1 MSAKITNFAARKKV
15 IYKLLSLIMTNK
27 TTRPR
32 VEIVGSFLAPEQ
44 LEDAISRKV
53 AGQIAEDDFHAI
65 EDEVIDRL
73 IDREIESGLEIVTD
87 GEMRRK
93 SWDRDFW
100 EGLLGVD
107 RERIDTGSVWQD
119 EPVRRSL
126 LKFNGRIA
134 YNPEHPFFEKFV
146 HLKQLVAGRADVRQT
161 IPSPGELYMRIV
173 MLSNGDPGK
182 IYESPATL
190 LDDITD
196 AYRKTIAEFYRLGCR
211 HIQLDSSVW
220 GRLCDT
226 DFQRTLL
233 LGGLDPD
240 AITATLV
247 HLINSAI
254 EGRPDD
260 LEITL
265 SIAADETRIPRWD
278 NVNEQAHL
286 RRMFEDVD
294 ADAFLLPF
302 DINSPSQFEQLAAFP
317 SGRRAILG
325 LVDGSMAGLEN
336 INDIVNVVRLARR
349 YVSPEWISISPTCGF
364 KVKDRERQ
372 GLNYETQ
379 WTKIDLLNRA
389 ADILAGDE
397 QE

>member
-196 AYRKTIAEFYRLGCR
+196 AYRKTIAELYRLGCR

-254 EGRPDD
+254 EDRPDD

-286 RRMFEDVD
+286 KRMFEDVD

-349 YVSPEWISISPTCGF
+349 YVSPEWLSISPTCGF

-389 ADILAGDE
+389 ADLLAADE

>member
-1 MSAKITNFAARKKV
+1 MSAEIINFAARKKV
-15 IYKLLSLIMTNK
+15 ISKLLSLIMTNK
-27 TTRPR
+27 TARPR
-32 VEIVGSFLAPEQ
+32 VEIVGSFLPPEE
-44 LEDAISRKV
+44 LEQAISRKV
-53 AGQIAEDDFHAI
+53 MGQISDEDFHAV
-65 EDEVIDRL
+65 EDAVIDRL

-107 RERIDTGSVWQD
+107 RERIDTGRVWQD
-119 EPVRRSL
+119 EPVRRDL

-134 YNPEHPFFEKFV
+134 YNPEHPFFGKFT
-146 HLKQLVAGRADVRQT
+146 HLKELAAGRAEVRQT
-161 IPSPGELYMRIV
+161 IPSPGELYMRIL

-182 IYESPATL
+182 IYSSPGTL
-190 LDDITD
+190 LDDITE
-196 AYRKTIAEFYRLGCR
+196 AYRLTINELYRLGCR

-247 HLINSAI
+247 HLINSSI

-278 NVNEQAHL
+278 NEEEQTHL
-286 RRMFEDVD
+286 RRMFDEIC

-302 DINSPSQFEQLAAFP
+302 DINSPAQFEQLANFP
-317 SGRRAILG
+317 AGRRAILG
-325 LVDGSMAGLEN
+325 LVDGSMAGLE
-336 INDIVNVVRLARR
+336 DIGDVVNAVRVARR

-364 KVKDRERQ
+364 KVRDRERQ

-379 WTKIDLLNRA
+379 WAKIDLLNQA
-389 ADILAGDE
+389 ADMLATDE
-397 QE
+397 Q